1 MEKTVLVI
9 GYDPA
14 VEAEIKEY
22 IEDKS
27 SGISF
32 AHSNEEAIRILDEH
46 PVTSIILNLRMLN
59 DAVILSYV
67 NQYYPGIHVVVSAT
81 EEFDEVITI
90 FAKARFARI
99 QSPMRLE
106 QLKTMLGPV
115 GTLEDTD
122 DSRQPAVDSSQ

>member
-27 SGISF
+27 SGTLF
-32 AHSNEEAIRILDEH
+32 AHNNEDAIRILEAH

-59 DAVILSYV
+59 DAVILSYI
-67 NQYYPGIHVVVSAT
+67 NKYHPGVHVMVCAT

-90 FAKARFARI
+90 FAQARFARI

-106 QLKTMLGPV
+106 QLKTMLREDVASEKQV
-115 GTLEDTD
+115 G
-122 DSRQPAVDSSQ
+122 SRQSAVDSS